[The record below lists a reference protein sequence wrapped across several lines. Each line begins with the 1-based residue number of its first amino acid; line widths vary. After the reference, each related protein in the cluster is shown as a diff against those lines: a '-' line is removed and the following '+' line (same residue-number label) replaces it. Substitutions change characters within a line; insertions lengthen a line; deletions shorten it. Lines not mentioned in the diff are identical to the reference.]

1 MLRSGLLA
9 SRGGGEGGGELHLI
23 EVSEVVR
30 QPERPDEER
39 LDRVWLRPSVVDGVL
54 EAVAVLPYYRLA
66 PPDFFGRNAS
76 QDVERPERAVHSKY
90 CDTTWERG
98 SRNIMLDVPLLRVG
112 HHSLLQKVRPLLFNS
127 SRNRYLNES
136 PPVFGMW

>member
-1 MLRSGLLA
+1 MPAAAAARRS
-9 SRGGGEGGGELHLI
+9 GELHLI

-30 QPERPDEER
+30 QPERPHKQR
-39 LDRVWLRPSVVDGVL
+39 LDRVRLLSKVVDGVL

-98 SRNIMLDVPLLRVG
+98 SRNIMLDVPLLRLG
-112 HHSLLQKVRPLLFNS
+112 HHSLLQKLWPLLFNS
-127 SRNRYLNES
+127 SLNKYLNES
-136 PPVFGMW
+136 PPVFGTW